1 MIDSMVDSRD
11 NVVVIDTGVDRVDS
25 SYTSNSSVVVHE
37 GVSFSLTLAVHYIV
51 VVGMRVDSR
60 VGGVDTSYMMD
71 TRDMSVIHSSYSVPN
86 SSVVDQYGVSF
97 SLSIDG
103 NSAQEDLWERGDRGD
118 LGGK

>member
-1 MIDSMVDSRD
+1 MSDSSMDSRHM
-11 NVVVIDTGVDRVDS
+11 VS
-25 SYTSNSSVVVHE
+25 ESVHKRIRL
-37 GVSFSLTLAVHYIV
+37 SLSLTLAVHYIE

-60 VGGVDTSYMMD
+60 VGGVDTCYMMD

-103 NSAQEDLWERGDRGD
+103 NSAQEDRDYGSHGAVDSRDSQVKTGPM
-118 LGGK
+118 